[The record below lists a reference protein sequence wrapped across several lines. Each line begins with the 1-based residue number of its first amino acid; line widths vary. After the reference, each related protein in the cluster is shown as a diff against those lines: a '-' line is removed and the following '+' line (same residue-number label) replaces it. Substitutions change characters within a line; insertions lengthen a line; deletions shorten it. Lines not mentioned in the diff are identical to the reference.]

1 MHVELRH
8 WFNSDKSYIRIFT
21 FDNAISMGFQVFS
34 HLFLNSYCHIITVS
48 DLINLLIFFLI
59 NHQDNFET
67 IKYFLL
73 FFSLLLSFFLPLLFF
88 CLLLFF
94 TCISI
99 ERKKAID
106 INVGKFKLTCDSL
119 VNHLLKHFTPKTPQ
133 TLSEKWLVVKVTLI
147 SQENIHY
154 VILFQH
160 NYFNPYR

>member
-1 MHVELRH
+1 MQYPWGFRYFPICSWIHIVILLQFRILLTSQYFFKLTIKITLR
-8 WFNSDKSYIRIFT
+8 
-21 FDNAISMGFQVFS
+21 Q
-34 HLFLNSYCHIITVS
+34 LN
-48 DLINLLIFFLI
+48 IFF
-59 NHQDNFET
+59 
-67 IKYFLL
+67 